1 MLNITLKGTYQD
13 PTGYQWDYYGDDVNG
28 NLFYVIPRPQ
38 FVLNKEGQPSF
49 QIVRYATNDQ
59 SNGSG
64 YWRFDVELSVPANV
78 LNAIKADIPTR
89 FPNAKNPLFNALNY
103 NPEGAAYLDFASA
116 GQNISLSAIA
126 SSFGS
131 NAASFLT
138 QMTKTQLDSVVAA
151 FTQSGGAYEI
161 AYQLSVP
168 ARLPSVNAVL
178 SFDSS
183 IAYKYQVT
191 QPRYNGWGDQ
201 VSPRTVQAFL
211 TQSAASKVTITW
223 GTANPSP
230 QLEQDVATW
239 ANSTLGD
246 LVAAEVKQV
255 IAVQGLQS
263 DNSFNISEVSSFT
276 NTYSQNQVINWLI
289 QPMAAL
295 PSLTDLGLNI
305 QNFTT
310 TVNEQQQMMTVSAHL
325 PFKSDSTNAP
335 NVPQANDVPML
346 IDHVTVTVNYP
357 TLPQAN
363 ASYTF
368 TSNGS
373 QTFTAPY
380 DTTHGPDWNLSYDVT
395 YVGPSTPVQGT
406 ISAIDQGDYTLAL
419 EAAGILTVV
428 FDATQAFATQS
439 TKPTEVDIRFSYV
452 NSDGTGEMISH
463 TLIIKATDSP
473 QQGSIS
479 SYIAMPINSTYNYQV
494 TYVFPGGVTY
504 VAPVVQNQTGFMQLI
519 PATAAIHSTQL
530 IIVLNNATDQP
541 IFDATVQVWYQEPP
555 KVYGAP
561 STLPTQQSPAVFT
574 LTPASLQSS
583 GYSWANATFTG
594 LINGNQP
601 LIYSASINAASGQI
615 DINDQMIENDQASV
629 MVSQI
634 QRYYTL
640 EVSPAAINWN
650 TAAFSSVEVL
660 VTAKISGN
668 GKSTSQQQRTLTW
681 NKGDLGNAFMS
692 YSITDGQT
700 LAYDW
705 KVNYITPGSPVQSA
719 SGTNDSDTI
728 LNIPPHP

>member
-1 MLNITLKGTYQD
+1 VFNNQ
-13 PTGYQWDYYGDDVNG
+13 
-28 NLFYVIPRPQ
+28 
-38 FVLNKEGQPSF
+38 GQPSF

-59 SNGSG
+59 SNGAG
-64 YWRFDVELSVPANV
+64 YWRFDVELSVPAEV
-78 LNAIKADIPTR
+78 LSAIKADIPTR
-89 FPNAKNPLFNALNY
+89 FPNAKSPLFDALNY
-103 NPEGAAYLDFASA
+103 NPGGAAYLDFAA
-116 GQNISLSAIA
+116 GGQNLSFSATA

-131 NAASFLT
+131 NVASFLI
-138 QMTKTQLDSVVAA
+138 QMTKTQLDTVSAA
-151 FTQSGGAYEI
+151 FSQSGGAYEI

-191 QPRYNGWGDQ
+191 QPSYNSWGDQ

-223 GTANPSP
+223 GISNPSP

-239 ANSTLGD
+239 ANSTLAD

-263 DNSFNISEVSSFT
+263 NNSFNISDVSSFT
-276 NTYSQNQVINWLI
+276 NSYSQNQVINWLI

-295 PSLTDLGLNI
+295 PSLTELGLNI

-325 PFKSDSTNAP
+325 PFNSDSANAP
-335 NVPQANDVPML
+335 NVPKANDVPML
-346 IDHVTVTVNYP
+346 IDHVTVTVDYP

-395 YVGPSTPVQGT
+395 YTGPSTPVQGT
-406 ISAIDQGDYTLAL
+406 ISAIDQGNYTLAL

-452 NSDGTGEMISH
+452 NSDGTGEMITH
-463 TLIIKATDSP
+463 TLVIKATDSP
-473 QQGSIS
+473 QQGSIT
-479 SYIAMPINSTYNYQV
+479 SYIAMPINSTYNYQA
-494 TYVFPGGVTY
+494 TYVFPGSVTY

-519 PATAAIHSTQL
+519 PASAAIHSTQL

-555 KVYGAP
+555 NVYGAP

-574 LTPASLQSS
+574 LTPASLQST
-583 GYSWANATFTG
+583 GYSWASATFTG

-650 TAAFSSVEVL
+650 TATFSSVEVL
-660 VTAKISGN
+660 ATAKITGS
-668 GKSTSQQQRTLTW
+668 GKSTTQQQRTLTW

-705 KVNYITPGSPVQSA
+705 KANYITPGSPVQSVTG
-719 SGTNDSDTI
+719 SNVTDVI